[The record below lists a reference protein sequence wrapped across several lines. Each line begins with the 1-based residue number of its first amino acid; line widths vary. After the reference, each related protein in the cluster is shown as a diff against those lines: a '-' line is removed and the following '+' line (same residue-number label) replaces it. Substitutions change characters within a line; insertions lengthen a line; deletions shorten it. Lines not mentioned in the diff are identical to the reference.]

1 METELK
7 LRIAQPDLVRVS
19 QHPLLTEHAR
29 AIPHEHR
36 LTDTY
41 YDTSRLELWRQG
53 VTLRVREEAAN
64 KEGTKWIQTV
74 KTASAGSA
82 ALHQR
87 GEWESAVPSIK
98 PQPAEIARQVNVEK
112 IARLLESSAI
122 VKNLRPI
129 FTNTTLRTIWDLE
142 LPDGQQVECALD
154 SGNINC
160 EGQTITI
167 GELELELK
175 KGNPTQLF
183 ELALALHEDIP
194 LQIANDSK
202 AARGY
207 AILEKRPPPAV
218 KATPVR
224 LTRRMHLEDAF
235 RTIGLNCLQQMEAN
249 VPGVLTQ
256 SVEGLHQMRVGL
268 RRLRALLDMFSALAP
283 LQRDARDGVE
293 WLANE
298 LGATR
303 DWDVLATST
312 LDRMTKVN
320 TGKLKELATRKAFN
334 LHQALL
340 VSLNDPRYTQLLL
353 QLNGWFYGR
362 HWRSEKSFS
371 SSTPLLRRVNKGMPP
386 LLHKAQ
392 KRLTARIVQA
402 DPRDATTLHRVR
414 IAAKKARYA
423 AEFFVDLLPRR
434 AAAQYIARL
443 SHLQDRLGSMNDLEV
458 AKSLLSKLDGAESA
472 TDVHFAL
479 GYLSSQLQS
488 SMRALS
494 EPLHSA
500 RRLKM
505 PIDK

>member
-7 LRIAQPDLVRVS
+7 LRIAQPDLVRIS

-29 AIPHEHR
+29 ATPHEHR

-41 YDTSRLELWRQG
+41 YDTPRLELWRHG
-53 VTLRVREEAAN
+53 VTLRVREEGTSE
-64 KEGTKWIQTV
+64 EGTKWIQTV

-82 ALHQR
+82 SLHER

-98 PQPAEIARQVNVEK
+98 PQPAEIARQINVEK
-112 IARLLESSAI
+112 IARLLRSSGIA
-122 VKNLRPI
+122 KNLRPI
-129 FTNTTLRTIWDLE
+129 FTNTTVRTIWDLE
-142 LPDGQQVECALD
+142 LPDGHQVECALD
-154 SGNINC
+154 SGNIDC

-207 AILEKRPPPAV
+207 ALLEKRPPPPV

-224 LTRRMHLEDAF
+224 LTRKMRLEDAF

-256 SVEGLHQMRVGL
+256 SVESLHQMRVGL
-268 RRLRALLDMFSALAP
+268 RRLRALLDMFSELAP

-303 DWDVLATST
+303 DWDVLANST
-312 LDRMTKVN
+312 LDRMTKVDAS
-320 TGKLKELATRKAFN
+320 KLKELATLKALN
-334 LHQALL
+334 LHQVLL
-340 VSLNDPRYTQLLL
+340 VSLRDPRYTQLLL

-362 HWRSEKSFS
+362 HWRNVKNFS
-371 SSTPLLRRVNKGMPP
+371 STTPLSSSVNQGMPP

-392 KRLTARIVQA
+392 KRLTRRLVHA
-402 DPRDATTLHRVR
+402 DQTDAATLHRVR

-423 AEFFVDLLPRR
+423 AEFFVNLLPRR
-434 AAAQYIARL
+434 AAAKYIARL
-443 SHLQDRLGSMNDLEV
+443 SHLQDGLGSMNDLEV
-458 AKSLLSKLDGAESA
+458 AKNLLSRLDGAESA
-472 TDVHFAL
+472 PDVDFAL
-479 GYLSSQLQS
+479 GYLSSQLQT
-488 SMRALS
+488 SMGALS
-494 EPLHSA
+494 KPLRAA

-505 PIDK
+505 PTNK